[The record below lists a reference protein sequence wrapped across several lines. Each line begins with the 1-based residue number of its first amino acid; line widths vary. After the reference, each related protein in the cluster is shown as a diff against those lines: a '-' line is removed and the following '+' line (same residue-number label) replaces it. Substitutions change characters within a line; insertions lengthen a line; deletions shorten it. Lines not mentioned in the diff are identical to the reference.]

1 MNDRPRVRRVVLDRR
16 SVGTRCVAVLGTLA
30 MLAAIPGTP
39 AAAAI
44 SPPAIDSAALVRD
57 APVAPPEPTEQKMWC
72 ATPVLV
78 PGTDLTTPSDAQ
90 MMMRLPEAWRFSRG
104 TGQKVAV
111 IDTGVTR
118 HPRLPRITAGGDY
131 VSRSDGTDDCDGH
144 GTLVAGI
151 IAAQPS
157 TSDTFAGVAPEAS
170 IIAIR
175 QSSAAFEPKDRKRS
189 ENTDD
194 NPTVGAGFGTVQTLA
209 YAIVRAVGL
218 GATVINISEVACG
231 SAGSDLHDRQ
241 LGAAVKYAFDRDVV
255 VVAAAG
261 NLTANSTCSQQNPP
275 PDPANPSLGGWD
287 TVTTVASPAWYTP
300 YVLSVAAVDSRG
312 GAAAPFSLAGPWVGV
327 AAPGTAI
334 LSLDS
339 ARGSN
344 RLVNAQ
350 EGDKGLASVDGT
362 SFAAPYVA
370 GVVALV
376 RAKFPELDAAAVMER
391 ITRTAHAPGTGRD
404 NAVGHGVID
413 PVAALTYHL
422 PATQVDWAVPQA
434 ISAPAPQ
441 PAPDRRPQTVALIG
455 AGICAIVLLAGWAV
469 SMPARRLRRLGPDEY

>member
-1 MNDRPRVRRVVLDRR
+1 MSHRPRDGRTGLDRGSVR
-16 SVGTRCVAVLGTLA
+16 SRCSAVLGTVAILLA
-30 MLAAIPGTP
+30 LPGPFATAITP
-39 AAAAI
+39 P
-44 SPPAIDSAALVRD
+44 SIDSAALVRD
-57 APVAPPEPTEQKMWC
+57 APVAPPEPTEQKMLC
-72 ATPVLV
+72 AKPVLA
-78 PGTDLTTPSDAQ
+78 PGTDLSVPSDAQ
-90 MMMRLPEAWRFSRG
+90 TMMRLPEAWRFSRG
-104 TGQKVAV
+104 AGQKVAV

-118 HPRLPRITAGGDY
+118 HPRLPRIAAGGDY

-157 TSDTFAGVAPEAS
+157 EGDAFSGVAPESS

-175 QSSAAFEPKDRKRS
+175 QSSAAFEPKDRKN
-189 ENTDD
+189 EDD
-194 NPTVGAGFGTVQTLA
+194 NPTVGSGFGTVQTLA

-231 SAGSDLHDRQ
+231 SAGSNLHDKQ
-241 LGAAVKYAFDRDVV
+241 LGAAVKYAFDRNVV

-261 NLTANSTCSQQNPP
+261 NLTANSQCSQQNPP
-275 PDPANPSLGGWD
+275 PNPADPALGGWD

-312 GAAAPFSLAGPWVGV
+312 GAPAPFSLAGPWVSV
-327 AAPGTAI
+327 AGPGTSI

-339 ARGSN
+339 AKGSG

-350 EGDKGLASVDGT
+350 EGDKGLVGVDGT

-376 RAKFPELDAAAVMER
+376 RAKFPELTAGQVMER

-404 NAVGHGVID
+404 NTVGHGVID
-413 PVAALTYHL
+413 PVAALTYQL
-422 PATQVDWAVPQA
+422 PATQTDWDVPQA
-434 ISAPAPQ
+434 IAAPSPQ
-441 PAPDRRPQTVALIG
+441 PTPDHRPQTVALIG
-455 AGICAIVLLAGWAV
+455 AGVCAIVLVAGWAV
-469 SMPARRLRRLGPDEY
+469 SMPARRVRRLEPDEY